1 MAPLKLGM
9 VGGGQG
15 AFIGGVH
22 RMAARLDGCFD
33 LVAGA
38 FSADPARAHA
48 SAAELGVAA
57 NRSYADFKDMAK
69 AEAARPD
76 GIDAVSIVTP
86 NHLHGPIAEA
96 FLAQD
101 ISVICDKPMTATL
114 AQAESLMDAAQT
126 SKGHFFLTHNYTGY
140 PMIRQARQMV
150 TEGALGDIRIVEA
163 NYLQDWLSVTPAED
177 NKQAKWRTDPAQSG
191 GGAIGDIGTH
201 AHNLACFVLG
211 QRVTSL
217 SATLTSHVTGR
228 LVDDDA
234 RILVQFD
241 GGAQGHIWASQVAIG
256 NENNLTLAVYGTKG
270 SLRWAQEN
278 PNILWF
284 TELGQTPQMITRGG
298 TAASSAAAAVT
309 RIPAGHPEGYLEAFA
324 TLYREAAAVITSQ
337 GKLGGTIGIQDG
349 HDGVLF
355 VDACQRSSQ
364 GGASWIDLRPSI

>member
-22 RMAARLDGCFD
+22 RMAARLDGCFE

-38 FSADPARAHA
+38 FSSNADRAHA
-48 SAAELGVAA
+48 SAAELGIDAA
-57 NRSYADFKDMAK
+57 RSYEDFRDMAK

-96 FLAQD
+96 FLAEG

-114 AQAESLMDAAQT
+114 AQAKSLMAAAAA

-150 TEGALGDIRIVEA
+150 AEGAIGTIRFVEA
-163 NYLQDWLSVTPAED
+163 NYLQDWLSEAPSSD
-177 NKQAKWRTDPAQSG
+177 NKQALWRLDAAQSG

-201 AHNLACFVLG
+201 AYNLACFATG
-211 QRVTSL
+211 QRATSL
-217 SATLTSHVTGR
+217 SATLSSNVAGR
-228 LVDDDA
+228 TIDDDA
-234 RILVQFD
+234 RVTLRMADDFRC
-241 GGAQGHIWASQVAIG
+241 HIWASQVAIG
-256 NENNLTLAVYGTKG
+256 NENNLTLAVYGTQG
-270 SLRWAQEN
+270 SLRWSQEN
-278 PNILWF
+278 PNALWVS
-284 TELGQTPQMITRGG
+284 ELGKSTQLITRGG
-298 TAASSAAAAVT
+298 SAAGTASAAVT

-324 TLYREAAAVITSQ
+324 TLYREAAEAIRSDGALDHT
-337 GKLGGTIGIQDG
+337 LGVEDG
-349 HDGVLF
+349 LDGVRF
-355 VDACQRSSQ
+355 VDACQHSSRDN
-364 GGASWIDLRPSI
+364 GAWIDLN

>member
-38 FSADPARAHA
+38 FSSDAARAHA
-48 SAAELGVAA
+48 SAAELGIDAD
-57 NRSYADFKDMAK
+57 RSYADFNEMAK
-69 AEAARPD
+69 AEAARSD

-114 AQAESLMDAAQT
+114 AQAESLLASAEA
-126 SKGHFFLTHNYTGY
+126 SSGHFFLTHNYTGY

-150 TEGALGDIRIVEA
+150 AEGALGEIRIVEA
-163 NYLQDWLSVTPAED
+163 NYLQDWLSEAPAED
-177 NKQAKWRTDPAQSG
+177 NKQAKWRMDAAQSG

-201 AHNLACFVLG
+201 AHNLGCFVTGL
-211 QRVTSL
+211 RATSL
-217 SATLTSHVTGR
+217 SATLTSHVAGR
-228 LVDDDA
+228 TVDDDA
-234 RILVQFD
+234 RVTLQFD
-241 GGAQGHIWASQVAIG
+241 GGGRGHIWASQVAIG

-278 PNILWF
+278 PNLLWF
-284 TELGQTPQMITRGG
+284 TERGQAPQMITRGG
-298 TAASSAAAAVT
+298 GAANAAAGAVT

-324 TLYREAAAVITSQ
+324 TLYREAADVIKTQNRSAA
-337 GKLGGTIGIQDG
+337 TVGINDG
-349 HDGVLF
+349 LDGVRF
-355 VDACQRSSQ
+355 VDACQRSSRD
-364 GGASWIDLRPSI
+364 GACWIDLR

>member
-22 RMAARLDGCFD
+22 RMAARLDGCYD

-38 FSADPARAHA
+38 FSSDPGRAYA
-48 SAAELGVAA
+48 SAAELGIAPE
-57 NRSYADFKDMAK
+57 RSYADFSEMAK
-69 AEAARPD
+69 AEAKRAD

-114 AQAESLMDAAQT
+114 AQAESLRTAAEA
-126 SKGHFFLTHNYTGY
+126 SRGHFFLTHNYTGY
-140 PMIRQARQMV
+140 PLIRQARQMV
-150 TEGALGDIRIVEA
+150 ADGALGVIRFVDT
-163 NYLQDWLSVTPAED
+163 NYLQDWLSEVPDAD
-177 NKQAKWRTDPAQSG
+177 NKQASWRLDAAQSG

-201 AHNLACFVLG
+201 AHNLTCFVLG
-211 QRVTSL
+211 QSAKSL
-217 SATLTSHVTGR
+217 SATLSSNVAGR
-228 LVDDDA
+228 TIDDDA
-234 RILVQFD
+234 RVTMTLS
-241 GGAQGHIWASQVAIG
+241 GGARAHIWASQVAIG

-278 PNILWF
+278 PNVLWF
-284 TELGQTPQMITRGG
+284 CELGNAPQMITRGG
-298 TAASSAAAAVT
+298 GAVHAAAASVT

-324 TLYREAAAVITSQ
+324 TIYRDAADAIKSGNPTSEI
-337 GKLGGTIGIQDG
+337 IGVQEG
-349 HDGVLF
+349 LDGVRF
-355 VDACQRSSQ
+355 VDACQRSSRD
-364 GGASWIDLRPSI
+364 GASWIYL

>member
-1 MAPLKLGM
+1 MARLKLGM

-38 FSADPARAHA
+38 FSSDPARAHA
-48 SAAELGVAA
+48 SAAELGIDAD
-57 NRSYADFKDMAK
+57 RSYADFNEMAK

-96 FLAQD
+96 FLARD

-114 AQAESLMDAAQT
+114 AQAESLSAASQA

-150 TEGALGDIRIVEA
+150 AESALGEIRIVEA
-163 NYLQDWLSVTPAED
+163 NYLQDWLSEAPADD
-177 NKQAKWRTDPAQSG
+177 NKQAKWRMDVAQSG

-201 AHNLACFVLG
+201 AHNLACFVTGL
-211 QRVTSL
+211 RVTSL
-217 SATLTSHVTGR
+217 SATLTSHVAGR
-228 LVDDDA
+228 VVDDDA
-234 RILVQFD
+234 RISLQFD
-241 GGAQGHIWASQVAIG
+241 GGARGHIWASQVAIG

-278 PNILWF
+278 PNVVWF
-284 TELGQTPQMITRGG
+284 TETGKAPQMITRGG
-298 TAASSAAAAVT
+298 GAAIPAAIAVT

-324 TLYREAAAVITSQ
+324 TLYREAAEVIISDDRTNIT
-337 GKLGGTIGIQDG
+337 LGVEDG
-349 HDGVLF
+349 LDGVRF
-355 VDACQRSSQ
+355 VDACQRSSKD
-364 GGASWIDLRPSI
+364 GASWIELC

>member
-22 RMAARLDGCFD
+22 RMASRLDGCFD

-38 FSADPARAHA
+38 FSSDTARAHA
-48 SAAELGVAA
+48 SAVELGIDAD
-57 NRSYADFKDMAK
+57 RSYADFHEMAK
-69 AEAARPD
+69 AEAARSD

-96 FLAQD
+96 FLAHD

-114 AQAESLMDAAQT
+114 AQAESLMAAAET

-140 PMIRQARQMV
+140 PMVRQAREMV
-150 TEGALGDIRIVEA
+150 AEGELGEIRIIEA
-163 NYLQDWLSVTPAED
+163 NYLQDWLSEAPAED
-177 NKQAKWRTDPAQSG
+177 NKQAKWRMDAAQSG

-201 AHNLACFVLG
+201 AHNLSCFVTGL
-211 QRVTSL
+211 RATSL
-217 SATLTSHVTGR
+217 SATLTSHVEGR

-234 RILVQFD
+234 RVTLQFES
-241 GGAQGHIWASQVAIG
+241 GARGHIWASQVAIG

-278 PNILWF
+278 PNVLWF
-284 TELGQTPQMITRGG
+284 SKLGQAPQMITRGSG
-298 TAASSAAAAVT
+298 AAGPAASDVT

-324 TLYREAAAVITSQ
+324 TLYREAADVIKTQDKSAAI
-337 GKLGGTIGIQDG
+337 IGIKDG
-349 HDGVLF
+349 LDGVHF
-355 VDACQRSSQ
+355 VDACQRSSRD
-364 GGASWIDLRPSI
+364 GASWIDLR

>member
-38 FSADPARAHA
+38 FSSDAVRAHA
-48 SAAELGVAA
+48 SAAELRIDAD
-57 NRSYADFKDMAK
+57 RSYADFNEMARS
-69 AEAARPD
+69 EAARSD

-96 FLAQD
+96 FLAHD

-114 AQAESLMDAAQT
+114 AQAESLAVTAQA

-150 TEGALGDIRIVEA
+150 AEGVLGEIRIVEA
-163 NYLQDWLSVTPAED
+163 NYLQDWLSEAPADD
-177 NKQAKWRTDPAQSG
+177 NKQAKWRMDAAQSG

-201 AHNLACFVLG
+201 AHNLACFVTNL
-211 QRVTSL
+211 RATSL
-217 SATLTSHVTGR
+217 SATLTSYVAGR
-228 LVDDDA
+228 SVDDDA
-234 RILVQFD
+234 RITLQFD
-241 GGAQGHIWASQVAIG
+241 GGARGHIWASQVASG

-278 PNILWF
+278 PNAMWF
-284 TELGQTPQMITRGG
+284 TELGKAPQMITRGG
-298 TAASSAAAAVT
+298 GAANPAATAVT

-324 TLYREAAAVITSQ
+324 TLYREAAEVIILDDRTSVT
-337 GKLGGTIGIQDG
+337 LGIEDG
-349 HDGVLF
+349 LDGVRF
-355 VDACQRSSQ
+355 VDACQRSSEN
-364 GGASWIDLRPSI
+364 GASWIELF

>member
-22 RMAARLDGCFD
+22 RMASRLDGCFD

-38 FSADPARAHA
+38 FSSDPTRAHA
-48 SAAELGVAA
+48 SAAELGIASD
-57 NRSYADFKDMAK
+57 RSYADFVEMAK
-69 AEAARPD
+69 AEAARDD

-114 AQAESLMDAAQT
+114 AQAESLVAAAEA

-150 TEGALGDIRIVEA
+150 AEGVLGEIRTVEA
-163 NYLQDWLSVTPAED
+163 NYLQDWLSVAPDED
-177 NKQAKWRTDPAQSG
+177 NKQAKWRLDAAQSG

-217 SATLTSHVTGR
+217 SATLTSHLAGR
-228 LVDDDA
+228 MVDDDA
-234 RILVQFD
+234 RITLEFE
-241 GGAQGHIWASQVAIG
+241 GRARGHIWASQVAIG
-256 NENNLTLAVYGTKG
+256 NENNLTLAVYGSKG

-278 PNILWF
+278 PNVLWF
-284 TELGQTPQMITRGG
+284 SELGKAPQMMTRGG
-298 TAASSAAAAVT
+298 AGVSAAAAGVT

-324 TLYREAAAVITSQ
+324 TLYKEAARVMNAKS
-337 GKLGGTIGIQDG
+337 GSHATISIQDG
-349 HDGVLF
+349 LDGVRF
-355 VDACQRSSQ
+355 VDACQRSSRD
-364 GGASWIDLRPSI
+364 ASAWIDLS

>member
-38 FSADPARAHA
+38 FSSDPARAHA
-48 SAAELGVAA
+48 SAAELGIDAH
-57 NRSYADFKDMAK
+57 RSYADFNEMAR
-69 AEAARPD
+69 AEATRSD

-96 FLAQD
+96 FLAHD

-114 AQAESLMDAAQT
+114 AQAESLMTAAQT
-126 SKGHFFLTHNYTGY
+126 SKGYFFLTHNYTGY

-150 TEGALGDIRIVEA
+150 ADGALGKIRIVEA
-163 NYLQDWLSVTPAED
+163 NYLQDWLSETPAED
-177 NKQAKWRTDPAQSG
+177 NKQAKWRLDAAQSG

-201 AHNLACFVLG
+201 AHNLACFVSGL
-211 QRVTSL
+211 RATSL
-217 SATLTSHVTGR
+217 SATLTSHVAGR

-234 RILVQFD
+234 RVTLQFE
-241 GGAQGHIWASQVAIG
+241 GGARGHIWASQVAIG

-278 PNILWF
+278 PNALWF
-284 TELGQTPQMITRGG
+284 TELGKPPQLITRGG
-298 TAASSAAAAVT
+298 GSANIAAAAVT

-324 TLYREAAAVITSQ
+324 TLYREAADVITTQDRSAA
-337 GKLGGTIGIQDG
+337 TIGINDG
-349 HDGVLF
+349 LDGVRF
-355 VDACQRSSQ
+355 VDACQRSSRDR
-364 GGASWIDLRPSI
+364 ASWIDLR

>member
-38 FSADPARAHA
+38 FSSDPARAHA
-48 SAAELGVAA
+48 SAAELGIDME
-57 NRSYADFKDMAK
+57 RSYADYREMAK
-69 AEAARPD
+69 AEAARTD

-96 FLAQD
+96 FLAHD

-114 AQAESLMDAAQT
+114 AQAESLLAAANA

-150 TEGALGDIRIVEA
+150 AEGAIGEIRIVEA
-163 NYLQDWLSVTPAED
+163 NYLQDWLSAAPDAD
-177 NKQAKWRTDPAQSG
+177 NKQAKWRLDPMQSG

-201 AHNLACFVLG
+201 AHNLACFVAG
-211 QRVTSL
+211 QRATSL
-217 SATLTSHVTGR
+217 AATLSSYVAGR
-228 LVDDDA
+228 TVDDDA
-234 RILVQFD
+234 RVSVQLS
-241 GGAQGHIWASQVAIG
+241 GGVRAYIWASQVAVG
-256 NENNLTLAVYGTKG
+256 NENNLTLAVYGNKG
-270 SLRWAQEN
+270 SLRWAQEK
-278 PNILWF
+278 PNALWY
-284 TELGQTPQMITRGG
+284 TEFGKAAQMITRGG
-298 TAASSAAAAVT
+298 GAANASATAVT

-324 TLYREAAAVITSQ
+324 TLYREAADVITSR
-337 GKLGGTIGIQDG
+337 GRVSHTIGVQDG
-349 HDGVLF
+349 LDGVRF
-355 VDACQRSSQ
+355 VEACQRSSRD
-364 GGASWIDLRPSI
+364 GSTWVELR

>member
-38 FSADPARAHA
+38 FSSDPARAHA
-48 SAAELGVAA
+48 SAAELGIDAH
-57 NRSYADFKDMAK
+57 RSYADFNEMAK
-69 AEAARPD
+69 AEAARSD

-96 FLAQD
+96 FLAHD

-114 AQAESLMDAAQT
+114 AQAESLMTAAQT
-126 SKGHFFLTHNYTGY
+126 SKGYFFLTHNYTGY
-140 PMIRQARQMV
+140 PMIRQVRQMV
-150 TEGALGDIRIVEA
+150 ADGALGKIRIVEA
-163 NYLQDWLSVTPAED
+163 NYLQDWLSETPAED
-177 NKQAKWRTDPAQSG
+177 NKQAKWRLDAAQSG

-201 AHNLACFVLG
+201 AHNLACFVSGL
-211 QRVTSL
+211 RATSL
-217 SATLTSHVTGR
+217 SATLTSHVAGR

-234 RILVQFD
+234 RVTLQFE
-241 GGAQGHIWASQVAIG
+241 GGARGHIWASQVAIG

-278 PNILWF
+278 PNVLWF
-284 TELGQTPQMITRGG
+284 TELGKPPQLITRGG
-298 TAASSAAAAVT
+298 GAANSAAAAVT

-324 TLYREAAAVITSQ
+324 TLYREAADVITTQNRSAA
-337 GKLGGTIGIQDG
+337 TIGINEG
-349 HDGVLF
+349 LDGVRF
-355 VDACQRSSQ
+355 VDACQRSSRNQ
-364 GGASWIDLRPSI
+364 ASWIDLR

>member
-38 FSADPARAHA
+38 FSSDAARAHA
-48 SAAELGVAA
+48 SAAELGIDAD
-57 NRSYADFKDMAK
+57 RSYADFSEMAQ
-69 AEAARPD
+69 AEAARAD

-96 FLAQD
+96 FLTQG

-114 AQAESLMDAAQT
+114 EQAESLTAAAEA

-150 TEGALGDIRIVEA
+150 ADGALGAIRIVEA
-163 NYLQDWLSVTPAED
+163 DYLQDWLSHAPDAD
-177 NKQAKWRTDPAQSG
+177 NKQAKWRLDAAQSG

-201 AHNLACFVLG
+201 AYNLACFVSGL
-211 QRVTSL
+211 RTSSL
-217 SATLTSHVTGR
+217 SATLTSHVAGR

-234 RILVQFD
+234 RITLQFD
-241 GGAQGHIWASQVAIG
+241 GGARGHIWASQVAIG
-256 NENNLTLAVYGTKG
+256 NENNLTLAVYGEKG

-278 PNILWF
+278 PNVLWF
-284 TELGQTPQMITRGG
+284 AKLGQAPQMITRGG
-298 TAASSAAAAVT
+298 AAASLAAAAVT

-324 TLYREAAAVITSQ
+324 TLYREAAEVITNQ
-337 GKLGGTIGIQDG
+337 GKSGAIIGIEDG
-349 HDGVLF
+349 LDGVRF
-355 VDACQRSSQ
+355 VDACQRSSRD
-364 GGASWIDLRPSI
+364 GASWIDLR